1 MIKKYRIGIMTYLFE
16 VGSESYGKS
25 CSAFNLID
33 MEQKQYIP
41 VAGSIA
47 VYTAGKATSLGVCSL
62 DLYFPAEDCV
72 FPDKYELVAYEKL
85 ALV

>member
-47 VYTAGKATSLGVCSL
+47 VYTIGKATSLGVCSL

>member
-1 MIKKYRIGIMTYLFE
+1 MIKKYRIGITAYLFE
-16 VGSESYGKS
+16 VGFEICGKS
-25 CSAFNLID
+25 CPAFGLTDI
-33 MEQKQYIP
+33 EQKQYIP

-47 VYTAGKATSLGVCSL
+47 VYTIGKATSLRVCSL

>member
-33 MEQKQYIP
+33 MKQKQYIP

-47 VYTAGKATSLGVCSL
+47 VYTIGKATSLRVCSL

>member
-1 MIKKYRIGIMTYLFE
+1 MIKKYRIGIVAYLFE
-16 VGSESYGKS
+16 VGFEICGKS
-25 CSAFNLID
+25 CPAFSLID

-47 VYTAGKATSLGVCSL
+47 VYAAGKATSLGVCSL
-62 DLYFPAEDCV
+62 DLYFPAEDCT

>member
-25 CSAFNLID
+25 CPAFNLID

-47 VYTAGKATSLGVCSL
+47 VYTIGKATSLRVCSL

>member
-1 MIKKYRIGIMTYLFE
+1 MIKKYSIGIMTYLFE
-16 VGSESYGKS
+16 VDSERYGKS
-25 CSAFNLID
+25 CSAFYLTE

-47 VYTAGKATSLGVCSL
+47 MYEAGKVISLGVCPL
-62 DLYFPAEDCV
+62 DLYFPAEDCE
-72 FPDKYELVAYEKL
+72 FPDKYELVAYERL